1 VSDQT
6 GRPGMRLRD
15 IAFTDLYV
23 SVDCEAFLRGVPGTN
38 GIVPPPSQL
47 ASDLVGLHA
56 VLTTTGGQ
64 RHDFAVR
71 YDGVLYRV
79 GRIPAQAGRW
89 FALRRGMNKVP
100 SLPEI
105 GYPKSIG
112 MPLLSLG
119 RSHGLVVLGGATGH
133 GKSTTAAAL
142 IGEWLRRFGDVA
154 VTVEDPPEAPL
165 EGPHG
170 KTGWCF
176 QVDAPRGDFAEPM
189 IRSMRW
195 RPRYILLGEVRSAD
209 AAVQAL
215 RAGINGHLVV
225 TTIHAGSIEES
236 LLSLLRLAEARD
248 GSLASTILAD
258 GLSAVVH
265 QSLVGEPKRPVVN
278 ALLPSRGEG
287 DPIRAKI
294 RDGKI
299 NMLNTE
305 IRLQAAR
312 RAQTGGR

>member
-1 VSDQT
+1 MSEYQN
-6 GRPGMRLRD
+6 RPGLRLRD
-15 IAFTDLYV
+15 VAFTDLYV
-23 SVDCEAFLRGVPGTN
+23 SVDCEAFIRGVPGTS
-38 GIVPPPSQL
+38 GIVPPPPQL
-47 ASDLVGLHA
+47 ANDLVGLHA

-64 RHDFAVR
+64 RYDFSVR

-79 GRIPAQAGRW
+79 ARIPSQGGRW

-100 SLPEI
+100 SIPEL
-105 GYPKSIG
+105 GYPKAVG
-112 MPLLSLG
+112 MPMLALG
-119 RSHGLVVLGGATGH
+119 RMHGLLLIGGATGH

-142 IGEWLRRFGDVA
+142 VGEWLRRFGDVA

-176 QVDAPRGDFAEPM
+176 QVDVPRGDFAEPM
-189 IRSMRW
+189 IRAMRW

-209 AAVQAL
+209 AASQAL
-215 RAGINGHLVV
+215 RAGINGHMVV

-236 LLSLLRLAEARD
+236 LLALLRLAEAKD
-248 GSLASTILAD
+248 GDLARTILAD
-258 GLSAVVH
+258 GLAGVVH

-278 ALLPSRGEG
+278 ALFPSRNEG
-287 DPIRAKI
+287 CPIRAKV

-299 NMLNTE
+299 NMLNTD
-305 IRLQAAR
+305 IRMQAAR
-312 RAQTGGR
+312 RAAVE